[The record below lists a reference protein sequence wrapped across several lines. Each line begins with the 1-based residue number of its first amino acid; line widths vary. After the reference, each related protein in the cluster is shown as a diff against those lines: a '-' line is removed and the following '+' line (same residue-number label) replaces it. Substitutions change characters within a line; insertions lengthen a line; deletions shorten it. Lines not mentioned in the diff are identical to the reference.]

1 MSLPGKMAAMI
12 SLASRIALW
21 LILLL
26 GGATLGVWL
35 DLRWFPAWFA
45 SPAAHLA
52 SFIAGILLL
61 RLVMRISRNTGR
73 TLARLGREGELPP
86 LETNRLV
93 TRGPYACM
101 RHPMHFG
108 LLFFPLGVA
117 LLLGSLSF
125 TLIIAPLE
133 MLLLTRP
140 QYRPCS
146 AAVCRCAARHQS
158 AAVVGSTASFD
169 NAVCAAAH
177 GGLSYKNNRLG
188 TSSVLHLCVVTLA
201 NGTTIAGE

>member
-1 MSLPGKMAAMI
+1 MSLPGKTAAMI
-12 SLASRIALW
+12 SLASRIVLW

-26 GGATLGVWL
+26 GGAALGVWL

-108 LLFFPLGVA
+108 LLFFPLAVA

-133 MLLLTRP
+133 MLLMLAMVLTLEEREALAKFGEDYCDYRRRVPAFSLRP
-140 QYRPCS
+140 DCLRRLLLEVPPADRQ
-146 AAVCRCAARHQS
+146 A
-158 AAVVGSTASFD
+158 TA
-169 NAVCAAAH
+169 
-177 GGLSYKNNRLG
+177 
-188 TSSVLHLCVVTLA
+188 
-201 NGTTIAGE
+201 